1 MKERSILKGDLD
13 NTKLKR
19 FKYFIMLIL
28 AALALISLIQGCKN
42 AVMYS
47 QDFQWD
53 AAKVLTLRM
62 NPYDLSL
69 NPTDELKSLGY
80 EDYYL
85 QMEANQFPS
94 LLWILYPY
102 TLLPPLAAR
111 YAWLFSN
118 LVFTAVLAW
127 LFYRLF
133 FESGYREECIIV
145 VLAMISGMPW
155 RNHIGVGQHTIF
167 ALTFFL
173 LSVALAER
181 SKDGPGSRKWFLIL
195 LSALCLAVSFFKYT
209 LTAPLALYYVYKRR
223 YDILCPAL
231 VPHVLLTAFSAVW
244 LNDSFINMI
253 KKPLE
258 VASWLAGGGSLD
270 IGAVMG
276 RITPDLA
283 SKSVLLTALFMAL
296 LFVYVLMF
304 PAGFDRELLT
314 VLMLWSMVITY
325 HRIYDYF
332 VLALC
337 APGVWLTVSALIR
350 RKSAGVPGSV
360 ADDISVK
367 RILKSP
373 DMILYL
379 AALLVIFY
387 LIRVFHE
394 AGFIMAA
401 AGVLYY
407 ALTVLTTIGLWRI
420 KSFEKRED
428 GR

>member
-1 MKERSILKGDLD
+1 
-13 NTKLKR
+13 
-19 FKYFIMLIL
+19 MLIL

-42 AVMYS
+42 AIQYS

-53 AAKVLTLRM
+53 AAKVLTLRL

-69 NPTDELKSLGY
+69 NPTDELKALGY

-94 LLWILYPY
+94 LLWILFPY

-111 YAWLFSN
+111 YAWLVSN
-118 LVFTAVLAW
+118 LIFTAVLAW
-127 LFYRLF
+127 LFYKLF
-133 FESGYREECIIV
+133 FRSRHRDECIIV
-145 VLAMISGMPW
+145 ILAMISGMPW
-155 RNHIGVGQHTIF
+155 RNHIGVGQHTVF

-173 LSVALAER
+173 LSVIVSKSAEDCTGGKR
-181 SKDGPGSRKWFLIL
+181 WL
-195 LSALCLAVSFFKYT
+195 LLFVSAMCLAVSFFKYT

-223 YDILCPAL
+223 YDILGIA
-231 VPHVLLTAFSAVW
+231 VAVHVALTAFSAWW

-253 KKPLE
+253 KKPLQ

-270 IGAVMG
+270 IGALMG
-276 RITPDLA
+276 SIAPELA
-283 SKSVLLTALFMAL
+283 SKSVMLTGVFMVLLL
-296 LFVYVLMF
+296 VYVLMF
-304 PAGFDRELLT
+304 PTGYDRELLT

-337 APGVWLTVSALIR
+337 VPGVYLTASAYTGRPRENLD
-350 RKSAGVPGSV
+350 KEVFGSF
-360 ADDISVK
+360 
-367 RILKSP
+367 

-379 AALLVIFY
+379 AAVIVIFY
-387 LIRVFHE
+387 LIRVFNE
-394 AGFIMAA
+394 AAFVMIA

-407 ALTVLTTIGLWRI
+407 ALTVFVTIRLWRKR
-420 KSFEKRED
+420 KS
-428 GR
+428 

>member
-1 MKERSILKGDLD
+1 MD
-13 NTKLKR
+13 NTKLRK
-19 FKYFIMLIL
+19 FKYLMMLIL

-42 AVMYS
+42 AIQYS

-69 NPTDELKSLGY
+69 NPTDELKALGY
-80 EDYYL
+80 EEYYL

-111 YAWLFSN
+111 YAWLISN
-118 LVFTAVLAW
+118 LIFTAVLAW

-133 FESGYREECIIV
+133 FKPGLRDEFIIV
-145 VLAMISGMPW
+145 ILAMISGMPW

-173 LSVALAER
+173 LSVTLCKSA
-181 SKDGPGSRKWFLIL
+181 KDNTGGRKWLLFF
-195 LSALCLAVSFFKYT
+195 LSAFCLAVSFFKYT

-223 YDILCPAL
+223 YDILAL
-231 VPHVLLTAFSAVW
+231 AVLPHVLLTAFSAVW

-270 IGAVMG
+270 IGAVIG
-276 RITPDLA
+276 SISPQLA
-283 SKSVLLTALFMAL
+283 SKSVLLTGVFMIL
-296 LFVYVLMF
+296 LFVYVLMI

-314 VLMLWSMVITY
+314 
-325 HRIYDYF
+325 
-332 VLALC
+332 
-337 APGVWLTVSALIR
+337 
-350 RKSAGVPGSV
+350 
-360 ADDISVK
+360 
-367 RILKSP
+367 
-373 DMILYL
+373 
-379 AALLVIFY
+379 
-387 LIRVFHE
+387 
-394 AGFIMAA
+394 
-401 AGVLYY
+401 
-407 ALTVLTTIGLWRI
+407 
-420 KSFEKRED
+420 
-428 GR
+428 

>member
-1 MKERSILKGDLD
+1 M
-13 NTKLKR
+13 
-19 FKYFIMLIL
+19 MLIL

-42 AVMYS
+42 AIQYS

-69 NPTDELKSLGY
+69 NPTDELKALGY
-80 EDYYL
+80 EEYYL

-111 YAWLFSN
+111 YAWLISN
-118 LVFTAVLAW
+118 LIFTAVLAW
-127 LFYRLF
+127 LFYKLF
-133 FESGYREECIIV
+133 FEPGLRDEFIIV
-145 VLAMISGMPW
+145 ILAMISGMPW

-173 LSVALAER
+173 LSVTFCKSA
-181 SKDGPGSRKWFLIL
+181 KDNTGGRKWLLFF
-195 LSALCLAVSFFKYT
+195 LSAFCLAVSFFKYT

-223 YDILCPAL
+223 YDILSLAVL
-231 VPHVLLTAFSAVW
+231 PHIILTAFSARW
-244 LNDSFINMI
+244 LNDSFMNMI
-253 KKPLE
+253 KKPLQ

-270 IGAVMG
+270 IGAVIG
-276 RITPDLA
+276 GISPDLA
-283 SKSVLLTALFMAL
+283 SKSVLLTGLFMAL
-296 LFVYVLMF
+296 LFVYVLMI

-314 VLMLWSMVITY
+314 VLTLWSMVITY

-337 APGVWLTVSALIR
+337 APGVWLIASALIR
-350 RKSAGVPGSV
+350 NGQTDASEDEKDNAREG
-360 ADDISVK
+360 DLISRV
-367 RILKSP
+367 LKSP

-394 AGFIMAA
+394 AVFIMVA

-407 ALTVLTTIGLWRI
+407 ALTIFMTVGLYRSR
-420 KSFEKRED
+420 KF
-428 GR
+428 

>member
-1 MKERSILKGDLD
+1 M
-13 NTKLKR
+13 
-19 FKYFIMLIL
+19 MLIL

-42 AVMYS
+42 AIQYS

-69 NPTDELKSLGY
+69 NPTDELKALGY
-80 EDYYL
+80 EEYYL

-111 YAWLFSN
+111 YAWLISN
-118 LVFTAVLAW
+118 LIFTAVLAW

-133 FESGYREECIIV
+133 FKPWLRDEFIIV
-145 VLAMISGMPW
+145 TLAMISGMPW

-173 LSVALAER
+173 LSVTLCKSA
-181 SKDGPGSRKWFLIL
+181 KDNTGGRKWLLFF
-195 LSALCLAVSFFKYT
+195 LSAFCLAVSFFKYT

-223 YDILCPAL
+223 YDILAL
-231 VPHVLLTAFSAVW
+231 AVLPHVLLTAFSAVW

-270 IGAVMG
+270 IGAVIG
-276 RITPDLA
+276 SISPSLA
-283 SKSVLLTALFMAL
+283 SKSVLLTGVFMVL
-296 LFVYVLMF
+296 LFVYVLMI

-314 VLMLWSMVITY
+314 VLTLWSMVITY

-337 APGVWLTVSALIR
+337 APGVWLIASALIR
-350 RKSAGVPGSV
+350 KGQTDAPKDKKDGP
-360 ADDISVK
+360 ADGDLISRV
-367 RILKSP
+367 LKSP

-394 AGFIMAA
+394 AVFIMVA

-407 ALTVLTTIGLWRI
+407 ALTILITVGLWSQLHFSKR
-420 KSFEKRED
+420 SGEKLMDIRQIEKE
-428 GR
+428 

>member
-1 MKERSILKGDLD
+1 M
-13 NTKLKR
+13 
-19 FKYFIMLIL
+19 MLIL

-42 AVMYS
+42 AIQYS

-69 NPTDELKSLGY
+69 NPTDELKALGY
-80 EDYYL
+80 EEYYL

-94 LLWILYPY
+94 LLWILFPY

-118 LVFTAVLAW
+118 LVFTALLAW
-127 LFYRLF
+127 LFYKLF
-133 FESGYREECIIV
+133 FKPGNRDEFIIV
-145 VLAMISGMPW
+145 TLAMISGMPW

-173 LSVALAER
+173 LSVILCKSA
-181 SKDGPGSRKWFLIL
+181 KDNTGGRKWLLFF
-195 LSALCLAVSFFKYT
+195 LSAFCLAVSFFKYT

-223 YDILCPAL
+223 YDILGLAVL
-231 VPHVLLTAFSAVW
+231 PHIILTAFSARW
-244 LNDSFINMI
+244 LNDSFMNMI
-253 KKPLE
+253 KKPLQ

-270 IGAVMG
+270 IGAVIG
-276 RITPDLA
+276 SISPSLA
-283 SKSVLLTALFMAL
+283 SKSVLLTGVFMAL
-296 LFVYVLMF
+296 LFVYVLMI

-314 VLMLWSMVITY
+314 VLTLWSMVITY

-337 APGVWLTVSALIR
+337 APGVWLIASALIR
-350 RKSAGVPGSV
+350 NGQTDASEDEKDNAREG
-360 ADDISVK
+360 DLISRV
-367 RILKSP
+367 LKSP

-394 AGFIMAA
+394 AVFIMVA

-407 ALTVLTTIGLWRI
+407 ALTIFMTVGLWSQLHFSKR
-420 KSFEKRED
+420 SGEK
-428 GR
+428 